1 MADVW
6 RHRRDRQRLRPSSQR
21 PRRIGNW
28 PYALIRYINQ
38 LPADQQFT
46 DHLGNVHDIDARN
59 DIQFHRAMVHF
70 RGWLFSPRA
79 RYQITVWTV
88 MSTDAGN
95 SVRAQRA
102 IATISNA
109 IGGNPYA
116 LT

>member
-1 MADVW
+1 
-6 RHRRDRQRLRPSSQR
+6 
-21 PRRIGNW
+21 
-28 PYALIRYINQ
+28 
-38 LPADQQFT
+38 
-46 DHLGNVHDIDARN
+46 
-59 DIQFHRAMVHF
+59 MVHF